1 MKRTFIVIS
10 VFLCSFFVLWFSWEI
25 INDMTM
31 KEREPNDIGY
41 VVFHHETVYF
51 VKGENLEKS
60 HLEDFS
66 EEDIWR
72 ASPFEQVSIL
82 MDAELKITTNG
93 IKHGEKVAIWY
104 DEVLESYP
112 AQIK

>member
-1 MKRTFIVIS
+1 M
-10 VFLCSFFVLWFSWEI
+10 
-25 INDMTM
+25 
-31 KEREPNDIGY
+31 
-41 VVFHHETVYF
+41 
-51 VKGENLEKS
+51 KGENLEKS

-72 ASPFEQVSIL
+72 ASLFEQVSIL
-82 MDAELKITTNG
+82 MDAELKITTNW
-93 IKHGEKVAIWY
+93 IKHGDKVAIWY